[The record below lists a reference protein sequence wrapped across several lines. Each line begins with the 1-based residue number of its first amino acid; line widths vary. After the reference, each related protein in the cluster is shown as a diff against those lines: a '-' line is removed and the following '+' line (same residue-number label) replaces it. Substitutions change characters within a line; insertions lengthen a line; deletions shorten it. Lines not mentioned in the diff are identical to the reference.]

1 MTYSIVARDPE
12 TGAFGVA
19 VQSHWP
25 FVGFGVPWAE
35 AGVGA
40 VATQAMLE
48 VSYGPLAL
56 ELLRGGKSPEEAL
69 RALSSVDEGAAERQV
84 GIVDSEGR
92 AAALTGP
99 RCIREAGHI
108 VGDGFTVHAN
118 MMERNTVWNAM
129 AAAFEASTEVFA
141 LRLVDALDAAE
152 AEGGDIRGR
161 QSAAVLVVT
170 GTPTGKRW
178 TDTVIDARVDDADD
192 PLPEIRR
199 LVNLQR
205 AYDAMDRAEEL
216 GRGGDDAGAGS
227 AMEEAMEL
235 APGAPEIRFWLAVG
249 LAQAGRREDARGL
262 MTSLAEERPQWAELL
277 RRLPAAGAFPDD
289 PELLRA
295 VDPES

>member
-1 MTYSIVARDPE
+1 M
-12 TGAFGVA
+12 
-19 VQSHWP
+19 
-25 FVGFGVPWAE
+25 
-35 AGVGA
+35 
-40 VATQAMLE
+40 AT
-48 VSYGPLAL
+48 
-56 ELLRGGKSPEEAL
+56 
-69 RALSSVDEGAAERQV
+69 
-84 GIVDSEGR
+84 
-92 AAALTGP
+92 T
-99 RCIREAGHI
+99 
-108 VGDGFTVHAN
+108 
-118 MMERNTVWNAM
+118 
-129 AAAFEASTEVFA
+129 FEASTEVFP

-161 QSAAVLVVT
+161 QSAAVLIVT

-178 TDTVIDARVDDADD
+178 ADTVIDARVDDADD

-216 GRGGDDAGAGS
+216 GRSRDETGAAA